1 MQRLAFGLTFRLLAL
16 LVPVTVPACAQSWPQ
31 HTVKVLVTL
40 GAGSGVDIGA
50 RLLAER
56 LSKHWGQ
63 PVVVENRPGGDGLV
77 AIGAFVA
84 ANDDHVLLTAPSGS
98 FTAHPFTYKSL
109 PYKDADI
116 VPIARISNTIVVVAV
131 PASLAAASLADL
143 VAMARAQPGS
153 LNWAG
158 TTASNEFMFGAFLK
172 NAGLAIS
179 KVPYRNLVE
188 AANDL
193 STGRIQINVTAYAIA
208 RPQIE
213 AGKVKLLALTN
224 TARAAVIPDLP
235 TVAEASFPELTLDGL
250 VGMFGPRSMSGRVR
264 EGIPADVRAAMDRD
278 VEERLNLTGQLP
290 NFGGPAEFAADIAQQ
305 RARLATAAKSLG
317 IVPGE

>member
-1 MQRLAFGLTFRLLAL
+1 M
-16 LVPVTVPACAQSWPQ
+16 
-31 HTVKVLVTL
+31 
-40 GAGSGVDIGA
+40 
-50 RLLAER
+50 
-56 LSKHWGQ
+56 
-63 PVVVENRPGGDGLV
+63 
-77 AIGAFVA
+77 
-84 ANDDHVLLTAPSGS
+84 
-98 FTAHPFTYKSL
+98 
-109 PYKDADI
+109 
-116 VPIARISNTIVVVAV
+116 
-131 PASLAAASLADL
+131 
-143 VAMARAQPGS
+143 
-153 LNWAG
+153 
-158 TTASNEFMFGAFLK
+158 
-172 NAGLAIS
+172 
-179 KVPYRNLVE
+179 
-188 AANDL
+188 
-193 STGRIQINVTAYAIA
+193 TAYAIA

-235 TVAEASFPELTLDGL
+235 TVAEASFPELTPDGL